1 MARGLIQPAS
11 MAPVA
16 RRGLSR
22 SQAAQYI
29 GVGNGTFEK
38 LIRGG
43 KMPLPKRIGQR
54 AIWDV
59 VALDLAFER
68 LTDDTGKVS
77 LAAPAE
83 SNEWDEVLR
92 T

>member
-1 MARGLIQPAS
+1 MASERSQPTS
-11 MAPVA
+11 MAAVA
-16 RRGLSR
+16 PRGLSR

-29 GVGNGTFEK
+29 GISNGTFEK
-38 LIRGG
+38 LIRAG

-54 AIWDV
+54 AVWDV

-68 LTDDTGKVS
+68 IADDTGQVTS
-77 LAAPAE
+77 AAPNE

-92 T
+92 K